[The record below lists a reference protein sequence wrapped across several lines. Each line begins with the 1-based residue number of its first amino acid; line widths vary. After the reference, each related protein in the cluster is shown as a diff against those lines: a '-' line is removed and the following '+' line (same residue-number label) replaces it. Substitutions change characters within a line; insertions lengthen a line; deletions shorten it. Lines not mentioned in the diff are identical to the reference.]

1 MADFLRLLAGHITRR
16 TYAVG
21 VMLLI
26 SSCGQA
32 SGQNYPPYRY
42 RLTVEVDTPSG
53 LRTGSSVIEVR
64 TFVAGKNAIPSPGQV
79 FHRVTGEAV
88 AVDLPGNQRLFAL
101 LRSEESYDWASGVLA
116 AQTEPITVKETL
128 RMRKEG
134 KDPFDERMRRTLTL
148 TGVHVLPRWQR
159 PSKVKAQNMHRIS
172 GYPILARFRDIRDPK
187 TVGLVDPDNLDVSFG
202 QGVSLR
208 RITVER
214 TQAAVTKSIDR
225 KLPSFGPETGFSTW
239 LKKLP
244 FSDERRQIVDS
255 FRRR

>member
-1 MADFLRLLAGHITRR
+1 
-16 TYAVG
+16 
-21 VMLLI
+21 MLLI

-64 TFVAGKNAIPSPGQV
+64 TSVAGKYAIPSPGQV
-79 FHRVTGEAV
+79 FSRVTGEAV

-101 LRSEESYDWASGVLA
+101 LRSEESYDWAAGILEG
-116 AQTEPITVKETL
+116 QTEPIPVKERL

-134 KDPFDERMRRTLTL
+134 KDPFDERMRRTLAL

-159 PSKVKAQNMHRIS
+159 PSKIKAQNMHRIS
-172 GYPILARFRDIRDPK
+172 GYPILARFRNIRDARSIEW
-187 TVGLVDPDNLDVSFG
+187 VNPDDLSATFG
-202 QGVSLR
+202 NGVKLR

-214 TQAAVTKSIDR
+214 TNEAVTTRIQNLIPKPDAKGFFGRPTTVEDR
-225 KLPSFGPETGFSTW
+225 PVIERLLST
-239 LKKLP
+239 
-244 FSDERRQIVDS
+244 D
-255 FRRR
+255 FRRSQ